1 MQIVPFLFLKKSNFF
16 FIISIIVLKVLIF
29 RVIMFLDFLYFER
42 LTLMLGKLIRVS
54 ITDAVGSQMPNGGTY
69 SLNHGTPI
77 GKFRVSS
84 PITGVLI
91 LGIDNP
97 VKHFDG
103 RVIAILRFRDN
114 GEQKLIAAP
123 KSKRFIDWEI
133 KNFIK
138 FFTQNRPFSL
148 DCYYEKSCGAV
159 VYRNIGGVIRYLLIK
174 NRRSSNWSFPKGHVE
189 DGETLLQTARRE
201 VLEETGI
208 HLDVFPGFMSKSQY
222 TIQNKIQKTVN
233 IFVGTT
239 KDEQT
244 RIQQEEIEDYIW
256 LPFDGAYKY
265 LKFENDKAILK
276 EARNFLVENKYIE

>member
-1 MQIVPFLFLKKSNFF
+1 
-16 FIISIIVLKVLIF
+16 
-29 RVIMFLDFLYFER
+29 
-42 LTLMLGKLIRVS
+42 MLGKLIRVCV
-54 ITDAVGSQMPNGGTY
+54 TEPVGTSMPNGGIFR
-69 SLNHGTPI
+69 LNHGKPI
-77 GKFRVSS
+77 GKFRASS
-84 PITGVLI
+84 PISGVLI

-114 GEQKLIAAP
+114 GEQKLIASP

-133 KNFIK
+133 RRLISFYTKD
-138 FFTQNRPFSL
+138 RPFSL
-148 DCYYEKSCGAV
+148 ECYYEKSCGAV
-159 VYRNIGGVIRYLLIK
+159 IYRHIGDTVRYLLIK

-189 DGETLLQTARRE
+189 DGETLEETAKRE

-208 HLDVFPGFMSKSQY
+208 RINIFPGFMSKSQY

-233 IFVGTT
+233 IFVATT

-244 RIQQEEIEDYIW
+244 RIQPEEIEDYIW
-256 LPFDGAYKY
+256 LPYESAYNY

-276 EARNFLVENKYIE
+276 DAQTFLYDNKYLE

>member
-1 MQIVPFLFLKKSNFF
+1 
-16 FIISIIVLKVLIF
+16 
-29 RVIMFLDFLYFER
+29 
-42 LTLMLGKLIRVS
+42 MLGKLIRVS
-54 ITDAVGSQMPNGGTY
+54 ITDAVGSPMPNGDTY
-69 SLNHGTPI
+69 KLNHGTPI
-77 GKFRVSS
+77 GKFRASS
-84 PITGVLI
+84 PISGVLI

-133 KNFIK
+133 RHLISFI
-138 FFTQNRPFSL
+138 TEGRPFSL

-159 VYRNIGGVIRYLLIK
+159 VFRNIGGMTRYLLIK

-189 DGETLLQTARRE
+189 DGETLKQTAKRE

-208 HLDVFPGFMSKSQY
+208 HLEIFPGFMSKSQY
-222 TIQNKIQKTVN
+222 TIQNKIQKTVH
-233 IFVGTT
+233 IFAGTT

-244 RIQQEEIEDYIW
+244 KIQQEEIEDYIW

-265 LKFENDKAILK
+265 LKFENDKSILK
-276 EARNFLVENKYIE
+276 EANDFLIENKYISEV

>member
-1 MQIVPFLFLKKSNFF
+1 
-16 FIISIIVLKVLIF
+16 
-29 RVIMFLDFLYFER
+29 
-42 LTLMLGKLIRVS
+42 MLGKLIRVS
-54 ITDAVGSQMPNGGTY
+54 ITDAVGSPMPNGDTY
-69 SLNHGTPI
+69 TLNHGTPI
-77 GKFRVSS
+77 GKFRASS
-84 PITGVLI
+84 PISGVLI

-133 KNFIK
+133 RRAISFI
-138 FFTQNRPFSL
+138 TNGRPFSL
-148 DCYYEKSCGAV
+148 ECYYEKSCGAV
-159 VYRNIGGVIRYLLIK
+159 VYRNIGGITRFLLIK

-189 DGETLLQTARRE
+189 DGESLKQTAKRE

-208 HLDVFPGFMSKSQY
+208 HLNIFPGFMSKSQY
-222 TIQNKIQKTVN
+222 TIQNKIQKTVH
-233 IFVGTT
+233 IFTGTT

-244 RIQQEEIEDYIW
+244 KIQQEEIEDYIW
-256 LPFDGAYKY
+256 LPYDGAYKY

-276 EARNFLVENKYIE
+276 EAYEFLIENKYISEVQNG